1 MGIPGGDQW
10 NGENSDRAEQGSETN
25 VLGSK
30 VGTREAR
37 GRGLC
42 FNKMSIKPRVIR

>member
-1 MGIPGGDQW
+1 MGVPGGDQW
-10 NGENSDRAEQGSETN
+10 NGENSDIAEQGS

-30 VGTREAR
+30 VGTGEAR